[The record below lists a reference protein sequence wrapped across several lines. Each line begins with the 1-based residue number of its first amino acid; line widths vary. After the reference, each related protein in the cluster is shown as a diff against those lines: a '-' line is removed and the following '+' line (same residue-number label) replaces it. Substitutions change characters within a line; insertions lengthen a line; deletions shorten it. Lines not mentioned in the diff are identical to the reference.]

1 MNEPHAADSAERIPP
16 RGRILGIDFGTK
28 RVGVAVSDMFQQIA
42 SPLHNYQRNGQQADE
57 HFFRNVAEEYESVGL
72 VVGLPVHMSGDE
84 SKKSREA
91 RRYGA
96 WLSRVTSLPVEFQD
110 ERFSSVKAEALML
123 QSALTKK
130 QRKSRIDKLAA
141 HILLQAFLDAR
152 GQQLSFPHDSG
163 DAKSAEDDDVLD
175 DK

>member
-1 MNEPHAADSAERIPP
+1 
-16 RGRILGIDFGTK
+16 
-28 RVGVAVSDMFQQIA
+28 
-42 SPLHNYQRNGQQADE
+42 
-57 HFFRNVAEEYESVGL
+57 
-72 VVGLPVHMSGDE
+72 MSGDE

-141 HILLQAFLDAR
+141 HILLQAFLDGR
-152 GQQLSFPHDSG
+152 GNESSASQDSSHTQTSG
-163 DAKSAEDDDVLD
+163 DDGVLD
-175 DK
+175 DE

>member
-1 MNEPHAADSAERIPP
+1 MNEPRADDSSAKIPP
-16 RGRILGIDFGTK
+16 RGRILGIDYGTK
-28 RVGVAVSDMFQQIA
+28 RVGVAVSDVFQQIA

-84 SKKSREA
+84 SQKSREA

-96 WLSRVTSLPVEFQD
+96 WLSKVTSLPVEFQD

-152 GQQLSFPHDSG
+152 GRETSAKEDSDHQKRFG
-163 DAKSAEDDDVLD
+163 RDGVLD
-175 DK
+175 DE